1 MQPAGEAKR
10 KSKVIWNDQEIAAV
24 ARAAVER
31 SLEDRSFIW
40 SFVSHGQSVLPHNR
54 RRTITGRNGINA
66 RIIEEFSRLRQEILE
81 EGVPFQVDV
90 VRQVMV
96 ERPREDILNSIT
108 TEELIGLLAK
118 RLAPVID
125 MLPGLIQK
133 GTQRLATPPVPEAQH
148 HPAPAEEVEGTTRY
162 PKVLLTGFL
171 PGQEKDIRAKAGEFK
186 LNLVFKGK
194 DVEKSAAPSSC
205 QWCVSLR
212 KMSHAMSGRL
222 KKTMGKNIIIV
233 DGITGA
239 LKALADINSRIQ

>member
-10 KSKVIWNDQEIAAV
+10 KSKVIWNDQEIAVV

-40 SFVSHGQSVLPHNR
+40 SFVAHGQNVLPQNR

-66 RIIEEFSRLRQEILE
+66 RIIEEFCRLRQEILE

-133 GTQRLATPPVPEAQH
+133 GT
-148 HPAPAEEVEGTTRY
+148 
-162 PKVLLTGFL
+162 
-171 PGQEKDIRAKAGEFK
+171 
-186 LNLVFKGK
+186 
-194 DVEKSAAPSSC
+194 
-205 QWCVSLR
+205 
-212 KMSHAMSGRL
+212 
-222 KKTMGKNIIIV
+222 
-233 DGITGA
+233 
-239 LKALADINSRIQ
+239 